1 MIFLWE
7 TYWVTPK
14 RRAGEKEGERERERE
29 RERRERCDITGGRN
43 MQREK
48 RKKSTREKER
58 DSLLRAERKPA
69 IIQ

>member
-29 RERRERCDITGGRN
+29 RER
-43 MQREK
+43 EK
-48 RKKSTREKER
+48 REM
-58 DSLLRAERKPA
+58 
-69 IIQ
+69 